1 MNDGSRRASLRGAC
15 LAALAL
21 GLACSCSFVGH
32 SDVGVSFFTEPPGAK
47 VIVDKKDSGFVTP
60 CKMTLA
66 ADDHR
71 VQLQLPGYRTASLAL
86 EGGRSTDIIFWR
98 DMTIRA
104 ENWHFPLWLN
114 LNDSVEPFKFRQI
127 MKPGR
132 VYVRLQRASEP

>member
-1 MNDGSRRASLRGAC
+1 MSDGPKRRSSRGAC
-15 LAALAL
+15 LAVLAL
-21 GLACSCSFVGH
+21 LSGCSFVGH
-32 SDVGVSFFTEPPGAK
+32 SDVGVSFFTEPPGAR

-71 VQLQLPGYRTASLAL
+71 VQLELPGYRTAKIAL
-86 EGGRSTDIIFWR
+86 EGSRSTDIVYWR

-104 ENWHFPLWLN
+104 ENWKFPLWLN
-114 LNDSVEPFKFRQI
+114 LNDSVEPFKFRQM